1 MYSSAKQALLLAALL
16 MCMLLA
22 GACENDLKKI
32 NAISAKLFTSDIDST
47 TNVNVIY
54 SDSAKVKLHMTAPL
68 LLEHK
73 DAKHPEKEYQ
83 RMPHGVKI
91 VFYDTTRKESG
102 NIVADSAIQYFTLN
116 DQHIMEKSI
125 AFHGDVVAVNAEG
138 KTYRSEELIWNLTK
152 KIIYST
158 KRVEIT
164 GLGGDVAEGIN
175 FTSDDKLMHTHLE
188 HSTGLF
194 HVADSLG
201 N

>member
-16 MCMLLA
+16 MGMMLA
-22 GACENDLKKI
+22 GACENELKKI
-32 NAISAKLFTSDIDST
+32 NALSAKQFTSDIDST
-47 TNVNVIY
+47 TNVDIIY
-54 SDSAKVKLHMTAPL
+54 SDSARVKLHTMAPL
-68 LLEHK
+68 LLQHK
-73 DAKHPEKEYQ
+73 DAKHPEKDYD

-102 NIVADSAIQYFTLN
+102 TIVADSAIQYYTLSE
-116 DQHIMEKSI
+116 QHIMEKLI

-158 KRVEIT
+158 KMVQIT
-164 GLGGDVAEGIN
+164 GVGGDVMNGID
-175 FTSDDKLMHTHLE
+175 FTSDDKLMLYHFGHP
-188 HSTGLF
+188 TGIF